1 MTTAAKIEFKASA
14 QFNPVFRPV
23 NEWRG
28 RYRILK
34 GSAGSGKSV
43 NIAQDYIA
51 KLSDPAY
58 TGANLL
64 VVRKI
69 EETNR
74 DSTFAELQA
83 AIYRMDLDADCDSLG
98 TELKDTFRRLKL
110 FIDVYFQ
117 ITGQGDFTNEEFDI
131 VFNMDLP
138 VNETDIINNAVNSN
152 GLLSK
157 RTILQNHP
165 WVTDVDEELARI
177 DEEKKAAMEEYG
189 DGLFNHAM
197 GADDSQEGGD
207 SAGLNGGDGND
218 E

>member
-1 MTTAAKIEFKASA
+1 MTTAAKIEFKAAA

-83 AIYRMDLDADCDSLG
+83 AIYKIGRAH
-98 TELKDTFRRLKL
+98 
-110 FIDVYFQ
+110 V
-117 ITGQGDFTNEEFDI
+117 
-131 VFNMDLP
+131 
-138 VNETDIINNAVNSN
+138 
-152 GLLSK
+152 
-157 RTILQNHP
+157 
-165 WVTDVDEELARI
+165 
-177 DEEKKAAMEEYG
+177 
-189 DGLFNHAM
+189 
-197 GADDSQEGGD
+197 
-207 SAGLNGGDGND
+207 
-218 E
+218 

>member
-1 MTTAAKIEFKASA
+1 MTTAAKIEFKAAA

-83 AIYRMDLDADCDSLG
+83 AIYRMFGPYADRFWKNDSVSGDLAFQRKRIQIHFPEAVGIGAEHSVYC
-98 TELKDTFRRLKL
+98 RL
-110 FIDVYFQ
+110 
-117 ITGQGDFTNEEFDI
+117 
-131 VFNMDLP
+131 
-138 VNETDIINNAVNSN
+138 
-152 GLLSK
+152 
-157 RTILQNHP
+157 
-165 WVTDVDEELARI
+165 
-177 DEEKKAAMEEYG
+177 
-189 DGLFNHAM
+189 
-197 GADDSQEGGD
+197 
-207 SAGLNGGDGND
+207 
-218 E
+218 

>member
-1 MTTAAKIEFKASA
+1 MTTAAKIEFKAAA

-83 AIYRMDLDADCDSLG
+83 AIYG
-98 TELKDTFRRLKL
+98 K
-110 FIDVYFQ
+110 
-117 ITGQGDFTNEEFDI
+117 ITIRF
-131 VFNMDLP
+131 
-138 VNETDIINNAVNSN
+138 ARW
-152 GLLSK
+152 K
-157 RTILQNHP
+157 RCQ
-165 WVTDVDEELARI
+165 VDEHEIQRES
-177 DEEKKAAMEEYG
+177 DQVDRGNPGHSQRPNGPG
-189 DGLFNHAM
+189 DRENDHSEMLRRE
-197 GADDSQEGGD
+197 GAFEH
-207 SAGLNGGDGND
+207 
-218 E
+218 ER

>member
-1 MTTAAKIEFKASA
+1 M
-14 QFNPVFRPV
+14 
-23 NEWRG
+23 
-28 RYRILK
+28 
-34 GSAGSGKSV
+34 GSEMC
-43 NIAQDYIA
+43 I
-51 KLSDPAY
+51 
-58 TGANLL
+58 
-64 VVRKI
+64 
-69 EETNR
+69 R
-74 DSTFAELQA
+74 DSR
-83 AIYRMDLDADCDSLG
+83 YMDLDADCDSLG

>member
-83 AIYRMDLDADCDSLG
+83 AIYRMFGPYADRFWKVNLNPLALECKITGNRIIFRGVKDQRQREKVKSITFKNGKLVWIWCEEA
-98 TELKDTFRRLKL
+98 TEL
-110 FIDVYFQ
+110 
-117 ITGQGDFTNEEFDI
+117 
-131 VFNMDLP
+131 
-138 VNETDIINNAVNSN
+138 
-152 GLLSK
+152 LSE
-157 RTILQNHP
+157 
-165 WVTDVDEELARI
+165 DVDILDDRLRGIPGPVPCFPIA
-177 DEEKKAAMEEYG
+177 YG
-189 DGLFNHAM
+189 RTNRRFFSTPGKF
-197 GADDSQEGGD
+197 
-207 SAGLNGGDGND
+207 
-218 E
+218 

>member
-1 MTTAAKIEFKASA
+1 
-14 QFNPVFRPV
+14 
-23 NEWRG
+23 
-28 RYRILK
+28 
-34 GSAGSGKSV
+34 
-43 NIAQDYIA
+43 
-51 KLSDPAY
+51 
-58 TGANLL
+58 
-64 VVRKI
+64 
-69 EETNR
+69 
-74 DSTFAELQA
+74 
-83 AIYRMDLDADCDSLG
+83 
-98 TELKDTFRRLKL
+98 
-110 FIDVYFQ
+110 
-117 ITGQGDFTNEEFDI
+117 
-131 VFNMDLP
+131 MDLP

-165 WVTDVDEELARI
+165 WVTDV